1 MLLASAGADVVKI
14 EPPQGAATRGTP
26 GFATWNRTKRSVV
39 LDLDD
44 GGGLARLDELLAAAD
59 VLVHD
64 LVPSAARACG
74 LDENTLTA
82 RFPQL
87 VVGNI
92 TGYPIGHPDD
102 ELGVS
107 DTLV

>member
-1 MLLASAGADVVKI
+1 MLLAPAGRDVLKI
-14 EPPQGAATRGTP
+14 QSPQRAGTRGTP

-44 GGGLARLDELLAAAD
+44 GGGRARLDELLAAAD

-64 LVPSAARACG
+64 LIPSAARARD
-74 LDENTLTA
+74 LDDNTLTA

-92 TGYPIGHPDD
+92 TGYPVGHPD
-102 ELGVS
+102 
-107 DTLV
+107 